1 MSNVDKYKVKWSTR
15 FKKYY
20 KLAIK
25 RGYNISLLDDVIRL
39 IAKGDQQ
46 ERLIEA
52 FKPIYIVEFEMP
64 VEGELFPR
72 LWRWPLY
79 DKRTNYRE
87 AMKYWNTDD
96 QVKRIIEKS
105 MYSGR
110 ERILKERN

>member
-1 MSNVDKYKVKWSTR
+1 MSEIER
-15 FKKYY
+15 LKKEL
-20 KLAIK
+20 KDSAL
-25 RGYNISLLDDVIRL
+25 SEL
-39 IAKGDQQ
+39 QQ
-46 ERLIEA
+46 ERLIEY
-52 FKPIYIVEFEMP
+52 FKPIYIVEFEIP

-79 DKRTNYRE
+79 DKRTNYKE
-87 AMKYWNTDD
+87 AMKYWDTDD